1 MSTCLT
7 YEMPKQPLKHLC
19 ICLWLLHE
27 QPVLLVTGVP
37 GSSVLG
43 LQGLPNTRIYCPAQ
57 ILKTLDWIA
66 VLAFLVLQLANG
78 EEIFRLP

>member
-1 MSTCLT
+1 M
-7 YEMPKQPLKHLC
+7 
-19 ICLWLLHE
+19 
-27 QPVLLVTGVP
+27 LLVTGVP

-57 ILKTLDWIA
+57 ILKTLDGIA
-66 VLAFLVLQLANG
+66 VLAFLVLQLADG